1 MTRGTEAQPRLDE
14 SLEAHASAETEFA
27 KFERLDRLVRGL
39 VERFQ
44 TLQVEHTHTLTQLA
58 ERDEQIRELNQR
70 RQDAGKRL
78 DDVLARL
85 DRLDAQFERRLGAPS
100 EDES

>member
-1 MTRGTEAQPRLDE
+1 MKQDIENEFVAAAPSRAEQEMDKFDRLDQLVR
-14 SLEAHASAETEFA
+14 SL
-27 KFERLDRLVRGL
+27 LDRYT
-39 VERFQ
+39 E
-44 TLQVEHTHTLTQLA
+44 LQRQHEDVSTQLA

-85 DRLDAQFERRLGAPS
+85 DKLDEEMDRRSATPAA
-100 EDES
+100 EKD